1 MPPRSPSTDPGEFPG
16 DLGRSWACDSNK
28 YDVFSCP
35 PCGQGQPIRKQR
47 HFLGQMF
54 YPSVSVWT
62 RLHLFFILEIY
73 MFIHA
78 QQRSN
83 SFFFVEIIC
92 TREQII
98 QWYMDWCLQEHGSTR
113 KAQLSTTWECTAL
126 QDFCWSS
133 AIACATK
140 IHSIDGWGIG
150 SLQQIQHYSMISR
163 FWSSLEG
170 MERKTERQKSPSKY
184 CTIQLPFHTAS

>member
-1 MPPRSPSTDPGEFPG
+1 MAMMGFSAKKMVFWQARYRMPEYTVAASWRRLRSAPATVPNPHSCPCPGPLACGAACCCGMWWLDRWVPPPSLSTDPGEFPG

-62 RLHLFFILEIY
+62 RLHLFFYLGNLHVHTRTTKKQ
-73 MFIHA
+73 FF
-78 QQRSN
+78 
-83 SFFFVEIIC
+83 FFFVEIIC

-98 QWYMDWCLQEHGSTR
+98 Q
-113 KAQLSTTWECTAL
+113 
-126 QDFCWSS
+126 
-133 AIACATK
+133 
-140 IHSIDGWGIG
+140 
-150 SLQQIQHYSMISR
+150 
-163 FWSSLEG
+163 
-170 MERKTERQKSPSKY
+170 
-184 CTIQLPFHTAS
+184 